1 MIKPWR
7 KRSRNQVF
15 STLKQRLSRAERG
28 QAIVIIG
35 MGLLG
40 LLAFI
45 GLTVDVGILF
55 IGVGHLRR
63 AVDAA
68 ALAAASQF
76 REGREVSDLDSIA
89 QEVIALND
97 VNPQTL
103 SLKVCLAS
111 DPSEPSYSDP
121 HNDPGLCS
129 TGGAWRRKLVT
140 IEATMQVDFVF
151 LTLIGWH
158 NTTIIANAQS
168 EAASVDV
175 VLAIDTSGSMTS
187 DASCFDGDDDDGD
200 GSPDDCGAGS
210 LVPGADD
217 YNYLPVNCNAADPLG
232 DDGFPGECHPFEE
245 VKLAASAF
253 IERMNFPY
261 DRVAIVHFDL
271 LPEILVPITDT
282 RAVDETALLDVIKNM
297 QVYEDT
303 YTNPPCTFFVDS
315 NPSGCVSTSIGGGL
329 KLSGGEFGRAP
340 IRQEAVWVVILLT
353 DGAANATEPDP
364 DDPTTNPNRYCPSS
378 VWIQPFCRDTSWV
391 SRHSV
396 LDTGVVTHTNGA
408 FYDPFNYDADDY
420 ARDMADFAACPAK
433 KGDAAE
439 WCTQSLDYDAIPA
452 QGGQGALIYAIGLG
466 QQVVAGSD
474 GGDVDAGDRLLRY
487 IAAAGDDGD
496 PETDPCSAVAVPNL
510 DPLQNDSY
518 NCGNYFFSEF
528 GTGLTAVFE
537 SIASRIFTRL
547 TK

>member
-1 MIKPWR
+1 MAKPWR
-7 KRSRNQVF
+7 KRSRFQVF
-15 STLKQRLSRAERG
+15 STLKQRLARAERG

-45 GLTVDVGILF
+45 GLTVDTGILF

-76 REGREVSDLDSIA
+76 REGRDVTDLDSIA
-89 QEVIALND
+89 REVIELND
-97 VNPQTL
+97 VAPETVT
-103 SLKVCLAS
+103 LKVCLAS
-111 DPSEPSYSDP
+111 DPSDPDYSNP
-121 HNDPGLCS
+121 YNDPNLCL

-158 NTTIIANAQS
+158 NTTIIANAES

-175 VLAIDTSGSMTS
+175 ALVLDTSQSMTS
-187 DASCFDGDDDDGD
+187 DASCYDGDDDDAD
-200 GSPDDCGAGS
+200 GVPDDCGAGPG
-210 LVPGADD
+210 VPDADD
-217 YNYLPVNCNAADPLG
+217 QYYDAVQCNAADPLG
-232 DDGFPGECHPFEE
+232 ADGFPGECHPFEE
-245 VKLAASAF
+245 VKSAASAF

-271 LPEILVPITDT
+271 YSEVLVPITDT
-282 RAVDETALLDVIKNM
+282 RAVSETALLDVIKNM

-303 YTNPPCTFFVDS
+303 YTSPPCMYFTTDPPD
-315 NPSGCVSTSIGGGL
+315 PSGCVNTAIGGGL
-329 KLSGGEFGRAP
+329 RLGGGEFGRAP
-340 IRQEAVWVVILLT
+340 IRQEAVWVVVFLT
-353 DGAANATEPDP
+353 DGAANASQPDP
-364 DDPTTNPNRYCPSS
+364 DNPTNPNLYCPQSAWVS
-378 VWIQPFCRDTSWV
+378 PFCRDPEWET
-391 SRHSV
+391 RHSV
-396 LDTGVVTHTNGA
+396 LDTGVYTHTNGA
-408 FYDPFNYDADDY
+408 FFEPLLYDAEDF
-420 ARDMADFAACPAK
+420 ARDMADFVACAPK
-433 KGDAAE
+433 KGEAAE

-466 QQVVAGSD
+466 QLMVSNFD
-474 GGDVDAGDRLLRY
+474 GGDADAGDRLLRY
-487 IAAAGDDGD
+487 IAAVGDDGN
-496 PETDPCSAVAVPNL
+496 PETDFCAGVAVPAL
-510 DPLQNDSY
+510 TTGNDSY
-518 NCGNYFFSEF
+518 SCGNFYFSEF